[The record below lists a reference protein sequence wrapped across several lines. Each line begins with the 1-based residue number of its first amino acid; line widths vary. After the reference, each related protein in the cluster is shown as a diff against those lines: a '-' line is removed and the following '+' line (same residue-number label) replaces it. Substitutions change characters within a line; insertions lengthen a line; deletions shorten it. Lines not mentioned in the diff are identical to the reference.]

1 MYNTNKNQSGRL
13 VDLYL
18 MFYNN
23 MKQKNTLF
31 AFKSKLNHMFDKT
44 ICILVY
50 KTFGSNYFT
59 LTC

>member
-18 MFYNN
+18 TFYNN
-23 MKQKNTLF
+23 RKQKNTLF
-31 AFKSKLNHMFDKT
+31 AFKSKLKPMFDKT

-50 KTFGSNYFT
+50 KTFVSNYFT